1 MDTEGYKKLLQKYLD
16 GQCTE
21 EEEAL
26 LQRWYDSLDILAMQQ
41 QTAPEGEA
49 LEDTGAR
56 IWQQVAQRSLDQPKK
71 KSFTLFYKVAAAA
84 LVLLSLSWFYYEKTN
99 IIPLTYRLVEG
110 QPQEQQNTSSHIQ
123 ALRLSDGTHVQ
134 LYPGASLSFPQNFKG
149 DSREVFLK
157 GKAFFQVAK
166 NKEKPFIVHNYHN
179 DVQVLGT
186 SFMVMSAPNITENFI
201 EVNTGRVWVR
211 PKSAIFSTNK
221 NTDEA
226 IILTPNKRLA
236 YNVKAGD
243 FEAGLVE
250 KPKPMSVD
258 MESHAA
264 QYSFTFTDAPL
275 NQVINAL
282 EGMYGVHIVLK
293 NPKLQR
299 CTFTGDLNDE
309 DLFKKL
315 TLLCATMGAKFTIHE
330 TNIIIDGE
338 GC

>member
-16 GQCTE
+16 GQCSE

-26 LQRWYDSLDILAMQQ
+26 LQRWYDSLDIMEMQQ
-41 QTAPEGEA
+41 QAAPQGTELEA
-49 LEDTGAR
+49 TGTR
-56 IWQQVAQRSLDQPKK
+56 IWERVAKHSLEKPKK

-84 LVLLSLSWFYYEKTN
+84 LVLLSLSWVYYEKTN
-99 IIPLTYRLVEG
+99 LVPLTYRLVEG
-110 QPQEQQNTSSHIQ
+110 KPQEKENTSSEIQ
-123 ALRLSDGTHVQ
+123 ELHLSDGTHIQ
-134 LYPGASLSFPQNFKG
+134 LYPGASLSFPKDFKG

-186 SFMVMSAPNITENFI
+186 SFMVVSAPEISENSI

-211 PKSAIFSTNK
+211 PRNTIFSTAK
-221 NTDEA
+221 HVDEA

-243 FEAGLVE
+243 FEEVLVD
-250 KPKPMSVD
+250 KPKPMAVD
-258 MESHAA
+258 MESHAT
-264 QYSFTFTDAPL
+264 QYSFTFNDTPL
-275 NQVINAL
+275 SQVVNAL
-282 EGMYGVHIVLK
+282 EGMYGVRIILK
-293 NPKLQR
+293 NPKLQQ

-315 TLLCATMGAKFTIHE
+315 TLLCATMGAKFSIQEST
-330 TNIIIDGE
+330 IIIEGE